1 MREDSGWR
9 GAGRALTPAHCTVR
23 LQEGEELR
31 ALPCR
36 HVFCREC
43 IDAWITKQARTRT
56 MTRTMT
62 RMPARGDRHCF
73 GMPPGDGWAIRWK
86 RLWVGAVLT

>member
-1 MREDSGWR
+1 MREDSGRR
-9 GAGRALTPAHCTVR
+9 GAGKALTRAHWTVR

-56 MTRTMT
+56 MT
-62 RMPARGDRHCF
+62 
-73 GMPPGDGWAIRWK
+73 PP
-86 RLWVGAVLT
+86 